1 MDTPAHTELRMRAP
15 RTIEEMALQR
25 LALRKF
31 EPNTG
36 DLLGAQLPC
45 GAWSNRPVTAIPNTY
60 ATGLALVALA
70 NNVRTPEVP
79 SAVERGF
86 SWLERT
92 RGREG
97 HWLWKWKFR
106 LFDRQVRFD
115 PTKFG
120 WPWVEDTV
128 SWVAP
133 TSIALLA
140 YKAWNRPS
148 ERVPSALAMLED
160 RACPA
165 GGWNAGNGHAFGVD
179 LDPHPDFSAMALS
192 ALEAHG
198 AGESLL
204 VERTAQ
210 FLGRRLEQCGS
221 AYSVA
226 WGILAL
232 QKSSGRR
239 LCTLVESLR
248 RISAHN
254 AATLNNSTL
263 ALTALALESPAFDF
277 GTRA

>member
-1 MDTPAHTELRMRAP
+1 
-15 RTIEEMALQR
+15 MALQR

-45 GAWSNRPVTAIPNTY
+45 GAWSNRPVTAIPNAYT
-60 ATGLALVALA
+60 TGLALIALA
-70 NNVRTPEVP
+70 NNPWAPEVR
-79 SAVERGF
+79 SAVERAF

-97 HWLWKWKFR
+97 HWLWQWKFR

-115 PTKFG
+115 PSKFG
-120 WPWVEDTV
+120 WPWVENTV

-160 RACPA
+160 RACSA

-179 LDPHPDFSAMALS
+179 LDPHPDFSAMALC
-192 ALEAHG
+192 ALGAHG
-198 AGESLL
+198 AGESSL
-204 VERTAQ
+204 VEKTAQ
-210 FLGRRLEQCGS
+210 FLDRRLEGCGS

-226 WGILAL
+226 WSVLAL
-232 QKSSGRR
+232 RRSSGRR
-239 LCTLVESLR
+239 LGTLVESLR
-248 RISAHN
+248 RISEHN
-254 AATLNNSTL
+254 AATLNTSAL
-263 ALTALALESPAFDF
+263 ALTALALESPAFDL

>member
-1 MDTPAHTELRMRAP
+1 MDTPAHTELRTRAP
-15 RTIEEMALQR
+15 QTIEEMALQR

-31 EPNTG
+31 APNTG

-45 GAWSNRPVTAIPNTY
+45 GAWSNRPVTAIPNAYT
-60 ATGLALVALA
+60 TGLALIALA
-70 NNVRTPEVP
+70 NNPWAPEVRA
-79 SAVERGF
+79 AVERGF

-97 HWLWKWKFR
+97 HWLWQWKFR

-115 PTKFG
+115 PSKFG
-120 WPWVEDTV
+120 WPWVENTV

-140 YKAWNRPS
+140 YRAWNRPS

-160 RACPA
+160 RACST

-179 LDPHPDFSAMALS
+179 LDPHPDFSAMALC

-198 AGESLL
+198 AGESSL
-204 VERTAQ
+204 VEKSAQ
-210 FLGRRLEQCGS
+210 FLRRRLEECGS
-221 AYSVA
+221 AYSLA
-226 WGILAL
+226 WGVLAL
-232 QKSSGRR
+232 HGSSGRH
-239 LCTLVESLR
+239 LGTLVESLR
-248 RISAHN
+248 RLSEQN
-254 AATLNNSTL
+254 AAKLNTPTL

-277 GTRA
+277 GNRA